1 MTASVFL
8 TTMYGSLGQGLLFAP
23 VAIGVFLSLRIMKRP
38 DLTIEGTFAFGAV
51 IAMTMLNGGAHFMH
65 TLIVAPLGGAAAGLT
80 TALIHTKLKIDAI
93 ISGLLV
99 TLALFSINLYVM
111 GGATISAP
119 IDRFIF
125 SPVRA
130 HLLTFEMPPFQAL
143 LWSYIIVGAIVLAFV
158 VAILFFVYSTAFG
171 LSIRSTGD
179 NEHMSRSNGVNTD
192 SRKIAAFIIANTIIG
207 LSGAL
212 VAQQQSGANINT
224 GTGVLIIGLA
234 SLVIGEIVT
243 PKNGGMLT
251 KLLFMA
257 LGSIMYQT
265 CVALVIVSGLLHP
278 DWTRLLTA
286 VFALTALCAPKI
298 RELPAVVSALTA
310 QYISK
315 LRQPRNSKE
324 EAEVQ
329 A

>member
-1 MTASVFL
+1 MTIDVFL
-8 TTMYGSLGQGLLFAP
+8 TTMYGSLGQGLLYAP

-51 IAMTMLNGGAHFMH
+51 IAMTMLNGGAHFMY
-65 TLIVAPLGGAAAGLT
+65 TLIVAPLGGAAAGLA
-80 TALIHTKLKIDAI
+80 TALIHTKLKIDGI

-99 TLALFSINLYVM
+99 TLGLFSVNLFVM
-111 GGATISAP
+111 GGSTISAP
-119 IDRFIF
+119 IDTFIF
-125 SPVRA
+125 APIRA
-130 HLLTFEMPPFQAL
+130 KLLAFDMPPFNAL
-143 LWSYIIVGAIVLAFV
+143 LWSYIIVGLIVLTIV

-212 VAQQQSGANINT
+212 VAQQQSGAHVNT
-224 GTGVLIIGLA
+224 GMGVLIIGLA
-234 SLVIGEIVT
+234 SLVIGEIIT

-257 LGSIMYQT
+257 LGSIIYFT
-265 CVALVIVSGLLHP
+265 CIAVVIVSGLLHP

-286 VFALTALCAPKI
+286 LLALLALCAPKI
-298 RELPAVVSALTA
+298 RQLFNFTKKS
-310 QYISK
+310 
-315 LRQPRNSKE
+315 
-324 EAEVQ
+324 EV
-329 A
+329 AT